1 MNVIK
6 LVYDKYENDYGF
18 TEGYI
23 TEGYITEG
31 DITEGDIADHI
42 HEQIRDITIDNDRE
56 LTIHTWGIKKHE
68 SIKCDI
74 IFDASLFSAKINAD
88 VKTLTGLN
96 EIVQQSII
104 NHPKFD
110 IIIEMIVTEIETND
124 YQKIGIICNY
134 GKHRSVGW
142 AELLKKLYYPKSVI
156 NHKGI

>member
-1 MNVIK
+1 MKVIK

-18 TEGYI
+18 TEG
-23 TEGYITEG
+23 E
-31 DITEGDIADHI
+31 IADHI
-42 HEQIRDITIDNDRE
+42 HEKIEQIGDKKIDNERE
-56 LTIHTWGIKKHE
+56 LRINTWGLKKHLPVE
-68 SIKCDI
+68 CDI
-74 IFDASLFSAKINAD
+74 IFDASLFSARINAD

-96 EIVQQSII
+96 DIVQQGII

-110 IIIEMIVTEIETND
+110 IIIEMILTEIEIND

-156 NHKGI
+156 NHRGI

>member
-1 MNVIK
+1 MNIIK

-18 TEGYI
+18 TEGEI
-23 TEGYITEG
+23 
-31 DITEGDIADHI
+31 DDHI
-42 HEQIRDITIDNDRE
+42 HVTIKQIGDKKIDNERE
-56 LTIHTWGIKKHE
+56 LLIYTWGLKKHE

-74 IFDASLFSAKINAD
+74 IFDASLFSAKINTD
-88 VKTLTGLN
+88 VKMLTGLD
-96 EIVQQSII
+96 EIVQQGIV

-110 IIIEMIVTEIETND
+110 IILEMMLTEIETND

-134 GKHRSVGW
+134 GKHRSVGF

>member
-1 MNVIK
+1 MNIIK

-18 TEGYI
+18 TEG
-23 TEGYITEG
+23 EM
-31 DITEGDIADHI
+31 DDHI
-42 HEQIRDITIDNDRE
+42 HKTIKQIGDKKIDNERE
-56 LTIHTWGIKKHE
+56 LLIYTWGLKKHE

-74 IFDASLFSAKINAD
+74 IFDASLFSAKINTD
-88 VKTLTGLN
+88 VKMLTGLN
-96 EIVQQSII
+96 EIVQQGII

-110 IIIEMIVTEIETND
+110 IILEMMLTEIETND

-134 GKHRSVGW
+134 GKHRSVGF

>member
-18 TEGYI
+18 TEG
-23 TEGYITEG
+23 EM
-31 DITEGDIADHI
+31 DDHI
-42 HEQIRDITIDNDRE
+42 HKTIKQIGDKKIDNERE
-56 LTIHTWGIKKHE
+56 LLIYTWGLKKHE

-74 IFDASLFSAKINAD
+74 IFDASLFSAKINTD
-88 VKTLTGLN
+88 VKMLTGLN
-96 EIVQQSII
+96 EIVQQGII

-110 IIIEMIVTEIETND
+110 IIIEMMLTEIETND

-134 GKHRSVGW
+134 GKHRSVGF

-156 NHKGI
+156 NHRGI